1 MRQFWL
7 LQRPIFR
14 SSLYFRHNLTKSHYC
29 APIFGMTE
37 NITTPASTVKQIGD
51 NKRLSSTV
59 ADPTKQTKAKKPK
72 LRRYKAKKVDA
83 TSPMGVL
90 EFEVNDL
97 LKSQDLSREQVLND
111 VTAILND
118 KSRVDGPIVLQ
129 YHREVKNVKVLEI
142 TSNGN
147 GLALIDNPVEPG
159 KKQVVIIPFGLPGDM
174 VNIKVFKT
182 HPYYV
187 ESDLLD
193 VIEKSPMRR
202 DDLIRD
208 KYFGKSSGSQL
219 EFLTYDDQLKLKR
232 KTIMNAYKF
241 FAPRL
246 VAENLLPQFGTTVA
260 SPLQFGY
267 RTKITP
273 HFDMPRIKEKKLT
286 ERPPLGFGQKGR
298 PQWRKDT
305 LHIGGHASILDID
318 ECVLATEVLN
328 IGLTNERRKF
338 EEEFKNYKKGAT
350 ILLRENTIILDPSKP
365 TPEQLTEEGSRDE
378 NGNISYVEVED
389 EEHNVKLAKTCVTNS
404 RQIVTEYVDGYTFNF
419 SAGEFFQN
427 NNAIL
432 PVITKYVRDNLQ
444 NSTKDGENE
453 SRFLVDAYC
462 GSGLFSI
469 CSSKGVDKVIGVE
482 ISADSVS
489 FAEKNAKANGVENC
503 RFIVGKAEKLFESID
518 TASDRTS
525 VILDPPRKGC
535 DELFLKQLAAYNPA
549 KIVYISCNVHSQARD
564 VEYFLKE
571 TENGSA
577 YQIESIRGFDFFPQT
592 HHVESVCIM
601 KRV

>member
-1 MRQFWL
+1 MRCFWIV
-7 LQRPIFR
+7 QKSIFKAR
-14 SSLYFRHNLTKSHYC
+14 FFACRNFVKKHNYKLIST
-29 APIFGMTE
+29 MTG
-37 NITTPASTVKQIGD
+37 STEMVPPTMKHTVD
-51 NKRLSSTV
+51 NKRLSSPLT
-59 ADPTKQTKAKKPK
+59 DSGNRRTKKPK
-72 LRRYKAKKVDA
+72 LRKYKAKKVET

-97 LKSQDLSREQVLND
+97 LKSQNLSREQVLND
-111 VTAILND
+111 VNSILND
-118 KSRVDGPIVLQ
+118 KSSTDGPIVLQ

-147 GLALIDNPVEPG
+147 GLALIDNPVETE
-159 KKQVVIIPFGLPGDM
+159 KKQVVIIPFGLSGDV

-193 VIEKSPMRR
+193 VVEKSPMRR

-219 EFLTYDDQLKLKR
+219 EFLTYDDQLELKR

-246 VAENLLPQFGTTVA
+246 VAEKLLPPFDTTVA
-260 SPLQFGY
+260 SPLRFGY

-273 HFDMPRIKEKKLT
+273 HFDMPKRKQKELSV
-286 ERPPLGFGQKGR
+286 RPPLGFGQKGR

-305 LHIGGHASILDID
+305 LDIGGHGSILDID
-318 ECVLATEVLN
+318 ECVLATEALN
-328 IGLTNERRKF
+328 KGLTNERRKF
-338 EEEFKNYKKGAT
+338 EQEFKNYKKGAT
-350 ILLRENTIILDPSKP
+350 ILLRENTTILDPSKP
-365 TPEQLTEEGSRDE
+365 TLEQLTEEASRDE
-378 NGNISYVEVED
+378 NGDISYVEVED
-389 EEHNVKLAKTCVTNS
+389 KKNNVRLAKTCVTNP

-427 NNAIL
+427 NNSIL
-432 PVITKYVRDNLQ
+432 PIVTKYVRDNLQ
-444 NSTKDGENE
+444 APAKGDDNKTK
-453 SRFLVDAYC
+453 FLVDAYC

-518 TASDRTS
+518 TPSENTS

-549 KIVYISCNVHSQARD
+549 KIIYISCNVHSQARD

-601 KRV
+601 KRI